1 MNTQRNCSERI
12 DKIEI
17 EGGSLSCKN
26 RALSFFCY
34 FIRLDRWWFSF
45 VEESSG
51 IVDLYL
57 RFAGAFIVTFLPI
70 CINCTFFAVFY
81 SHFIIFPADKIIFA
95 KIFVV
100 VTYTKQLHS

>member
-12 DKIEI
+12 DEIEI
-17 EGGSLSCKN
+17 EGESLSCKN
-26 RALSFFCY
+26 RALSFCY
-34 FIRLDRWWFSF
+34 FIRLNRWGLSY

-70 CINCTFFAVFY
+70 RINCTFLLFLI
-81 SHFIIFPADKIIFA
+81 HI
-95 KIFVV
+95 
-100 VTYTKQLHS
+100 L